1 MTCAIRPQP
10 MTPTRSRL
18 AIPTLASECFG
29 TFHGTYR
36 KRFAVSTGAEG
47 GRKSRR
53 SLRDSLFGRYERVLV
68 LDRQGLDA
76 ATGDQLADE
85 GVPPGLVL
93 APPDDREVPWHRLG
107 RPRPAPVEE
116 AVDGEVVS
124 GE

>member
-1 MTCAIRPQP
+1 
-10 MTPTRSRL
+10 
-18 AIPTLASECFG
+18 
-29 TFHGTYR
+29 
-36 KRFAVSTGAEG
+36 
-47 GRKSRR
+47 R
-53 SLRDSLFGRYERVLV
+53 SLRDSLFGRHERVLV

-124 GE
+124 GEDDVFAMAGRGAVADFFLGGTWIHS